1 MVLNRTSWVGAAL
14 YLLSGTILAWAQSPA
29 QPSPTAA
36 AAATATPSPH
46 RLDQLI
52 TQAIQAHPSIAN
64 KRAGFTAAQ
73 SEIQA
78 ARYQYYPT
86 PSVQLRQDKG
96 DSTTIFAV
104 QQPLWAAGRLDAGLD
119 AASARS
125 VAASAAITEAQTA
138 LALRVTSAWQ
148 AWYQAKQRSVALLD
162 SIEQLKAY
170 AQSAARR
177 IEAGAAGEGDRA
189 LVDARLAQTQG
200 DLAAARAAER
210 SALAQLSQMVGEPLR
225 SQDLHNPARPAPTP
239 AATPE
244 PLALEALLPQA
255 LKASPALQ
263 RAQAEIDSARH
274 EITQKRAALWP
285 TLNLRAEH
293 QSGVAPAAGLY
304 PNETRYLLVLDYT
317 PGAGLSAG
325 ANADAASARLIGL
338 QDNLEATQRDVIE
351 KVSADFEEHQSSRSR
366 VSDLQRTFTANAE
379 VLASYERL
387 FIAGKRG
394 WLEVINAARELTQA
408 QTALADVQALHLA
421 SATRLRLHAGEL
433 LGATAPPQPT
443 ITTP

>member
-1 MVLNRTSWVGAAL
+1 MTVTPPPVKQRDCGWAKCTTQASLCL
-14 YLLSGTILAWAQSPA
+14 LLSTGLAWAQTPTLTSTA
-29 QPSPTAA
+29 SLQPHS
-36 AAATATPSPH
+36 
-46 RLDQLI
+46 LGQFI

-64 KRAGFTAAQ
+64 KRAGLNAAQ

-148 AWYQAKQRSVALLD
+148 AWYQAKQRSVALVEG
-162 SIEQLKAY
+162 IAQLQTY

-210 SALAQLSQMVGEPLR
+210 SALAQLSQMVGQALR
-225 SQDLHNPARPAPTP
+225 SQELQTPINLALSTPPISAPD
-239 AATPE
+239 
-244 PLALEALLPQA
+244 PLALEALLTQA
-255 LKASPALQ
+255 LKVSPALQ
-263 RAQAEIDSARH
+263 RTQAEIDSARH
-274 EITQKRAALWP
+274 DITQKRAALWP

-293 QSGVAPAAGLY
+293 QSGIAPAAGLY
-304 PNETRYLLVLDYT
+304 PNETRYLLVMDYT

-338 QDNLEATQRDVIE
+338 QDNLDATQRDVVE
-351 KVSADFEEHQSSRSR
+351 KVSADFEEHHASRSR
-366 VSDLQRTFTANAE
+366 LGDLQRTLKANAE

-394 WLEVINAARELTQA
+394 WLEVLNAARELTQA

-433 LGATAPPQPT
+433 L
-443 ITTP
+443 TP

>member
-1 MVLNRTSWVGAAL
+1 MTVTPPPVKQRDCGWAKCTTQASLCL
-14 YLLSGTILAWAQSPA
+14 LLSTGLAWAQTPTLTSTA
-29 QPSPTAA
+29 SLQPHS
-36 AAATATPSPH
+36 
-46 RLDQLI
+46 LGQFI

-64 KRAGFTAAQ
+64 KRAGLNAAQ

-96 DSTTIFAV
+96 DSTTIFVV

-125 VAASAAITEAQTA
+125 AAASAAITEAQTA
-138 LALRVTSAWQ
+138 LALRVISAWQ
-148 AWYQAKQRSVALLD
+148 AWYQAKQRSVALVEG
-162 SIEQLKAY
+162 IAQLQTY
-170 AQSAARR
+170 ARSAARR

-210 SALAQLSQMVGEPLR
+210 SALAQLTQMVGQPLR
-225 SQDLHNPARPAPTP
+225 SQDLQNPINPAPTTP
-239 AATPE
+239 APPPDLTT
-244 PLALEALLPQA
+244 LEALLTQA
-255 LKASPALQ
+255 LKVSPALQ
-263 RAQAEIDSARH
+263 RTQAEIDSARH
-274 EITQKRAALWP
+274 DITQKRAALWP

-293 QSGVAPAAGLY
+293 QSGIAPAAGLY
-304 PNETRYLLVLDYT
+304 PNETRYLLVMDYT

-338 QDNLEATQRDVIE
+338 QDNLDATQRDVVE
-351 KVSADFEEHQSSRSR
+351 KVSADFEEHHASRSR
-366 VSDLQRTFTANAE
+366 LGDLQRTLKANAE

-394 WLEVINAARELTQA
+394 WLEVLNAARELTQA

-433 LGATAPPQPT
+433 L
-443 ITTP
+443 TP